1 MASPYCPYG
10 CLSMTLIVMMI
21 FLPIQ
26 TGSIE
31 TGWFSLRQTGISQKA
46 SPSCP
51 YGFSLNDL
59 IVREKWKRLIPNG
72 DIETQ
77 SIAQR
82 QHSNLSC
89 CLTPWS
95 GGVRW
100 SSASAAQL
108 FCGGFNCPSRRDDI
122 CFIPG
127 RSSVFNKCSFGRN
140 VFEKPIS
147 CVNC

>member
-1 MASPYCPYG
+1 
-10 CLSMTLIVMMI
+10 MTLIVMMI
-21 FLPIQ
+21 LLPIQ

-31 TGWFSLRQTGISQKA
+31 TGWFSLRQTGKSQKA

-51 YGFSLNDL
+51 YGFSSMTL
-59 IVREKWKRLIPNG
+59 IVLEKRKRLIPKG

-82 QHSNLSC
+82 QHPNLSC

-100 SSASAAQL
+100 SSAPAAALARL
-108 FCGGFNCPSRRDDI
+108 FHPFKEKLILPPSLAELVVGVRIRIDI
-122 CFIPG
+122 KVVDWEPPVCANDARG
-127 RSSVFNKCSFGRN
+127 
-140 VFEKPIS
+140 
-147 CVNC
+147 